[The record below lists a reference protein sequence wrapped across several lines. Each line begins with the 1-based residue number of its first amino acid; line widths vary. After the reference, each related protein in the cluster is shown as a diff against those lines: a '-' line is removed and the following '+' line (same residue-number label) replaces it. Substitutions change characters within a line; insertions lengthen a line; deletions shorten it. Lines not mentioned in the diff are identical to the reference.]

1 MRPVALLL
9 ISMLFLACSAK
20 KDANE
25 IIDEAILQAG
35 GDLFENTEIEFVFR
49 DREYGYKKVN
59 GNFEYVR
66 IFKDSAGVVRDVLT
80 NTGFTR
86 QIDGITTKVADTM
99 ATKYSNSVNS
109 VVYFALLPY
118 GLNDP
123 AVNKTYVGQSTI
135 KDEVYHKIKVTFNQ
149 EGGGEDFRDIF
160 IYWIGKDDYK
170 VDYLAYSY
178 ETDGGGIRFRE
189 AYNERIVNGV
199 HFADYVNYKPKD
211 VINLEA
217 LDVAF
222 EKGNLE
228 MLSKIE
234 LTAIKVNPL

>member
-1 MRPVALLL
+1 MKHVALLL
-9 ISMLFLACSAK
+9 ISMFFLACTTK
-20 KDANE
+20 EDANK
-25 IIDEAILQAG
+25 IVNEAILQAG

-49 DREYGYKKVN
+49 DREYGYKKVG

-66 IFKDSAGVVRDVLT
+66 IFKNSTNVVRDVLA

-86 QIDGITTKVADTM
+86 QIDGITTEVADTM

-118 GLNDP
+118 GLNDQ
-123 AVNKTYVGQSTI
+123 AVNKIYVGQSTI

-149 EGGGEDFRDIF
+149 EGGGEDFQDVF
-160 IYWIGKDDYK
+160 IYWVGEDDHK

-189 AYNERIVNGV
+189 AYNERVINGV
-199 HFADYVNYKPKD
+199 RFVDYVNYKPKD
-211 VINLEA
+211 IQDLEV
-217 LDVAF
+217 LDQEF

-228 MLSKIE
+228 ELSKIE
-234 LTAIKVNPL
+234 LTDIKVNRL

>member
-1 MRPVALLL
+1 MKHVALLL
-9 ISMLFLACSAK
+9 ISMFFLACTTK
-20 KDANE
+20 EDAIKIVNE
-25 IIDEAILQAG
+25 AFLQAG
-35 GDLFENTEIEFVFR
+35 GYLFENTEIEFVFR
-49 DREYGYKKVN
+49 DREYGYKKVG

-66 IFKDSAGVVRDVLT
+66 IFKDSTNVVRDVLA

-86 QIDGITTKVADTM
+86 QIDGITTEVADTM

-118 GLNDP
+118 GLNDQ
-123 AVNKTYVGQSTI
+123 AVNKIYVGQSTI

-149 EGGGEDFRDIF
+149 EGGGEDFQDVF
-160 IYWIGKDDYK
+160 IYWVGEDDHK

-189 AYNERIVNGV
+189 AYNERVINGV
-199 HFADYVNYKPKD
+199 RFVDYVNYKPKD
-211 VINLEA
+211 IQDLEV
-217 LDVAF
+217 LDQEF

-228 MLSKIE
+228 ELSKIE
-234 LTAIKVNPL
+234 LTDIKVNRL

>member
-1 MRPVALLL
+1 MKHFALLL
-9 ISMLFLACSAK
+9 ISMFFLACTTK
-20 KDANE
+20 EDANK
-25 IIDEAILQAG
+25 IVNEAILQAG

-49 DREYGYKKVN
+49 DREYGYKKVG

-66 IFKDSAGVVRDVLT
+66 IFKDSTNVVRDVLA

-86 QIDGITTKVADTM
+86 QIDGITTEVADTM

-118 GLNDP
+118 GLNDQ
-123 AVNKTYVGQSTI
+123 AVNKIYVGQSTI

-149 EGGGEDFRDIF
+149 EGGGEDFQDVF
-160 IYWIGKDDYK
+160 IYWVGEDDHK

-189 AYNERIVNGV
+189 AYNERVINGV
-199 HFADYVNYKPKD
+199 RFVDYVNYKPKD
-211 VINLEA
+211 IQDLEV
-217 LDVAF
+217 LDQEF

-228 MLSKIE
+228 ELSKIE
-234 LTAIKVNPL
+234 LTDIKVNRL

>member
-1 MRPVALLL
+1 MF
-9 ISMLFLACSAK
+9 FLACTTK
-20 KDANE
+20 EDANK
-25 IIDEAILQAG
+25 IVNEAILQAG

-49 DREYGYKKVN
+49 DREYGYKKVG

-66 IFKDSAGVVRDVLT
+66 IFKDSTNVVRDVLA

-86 QIDGITTKVADTM
+86 QIDGITTEVADTM

-118 GLNDP
+118 GLNDQ
-123 AVNKTYVGQSTI
+123 AVNKIYVGQSTI

-149 EGGGEDFRDIF
+149 EGGGEDFQDVF
-160 IYWIGKDDYK
+160 IYWVGEDDHK

-189 AYNERIVNGV
+189 AYNERVINGV
-199 HFADYVNYKPKD
+199 RFVDYVNYKPKD
-211 VINLEA
+211 IQDLEV
-217 LDVAF
+217 LDQEF

-228 MLSKIE
+228 ELSKIE
-234 LTAIKVNPL
+234 LTDIKVNRL

>member
-1 MRPVALLL
+1 MKHFALLL
-9 ISMLFLACSAK
+9 ISMFFLACTTK
-20 KDANE
+20 EDANK
-25 IIDEAILQAG
+25 IVNEAILQAG

-49 DREYGYKKVN
+49 DREYGYKKVG

-66 IFKDSAGVVRDVLT
+66 IFKDSTNVVRDVLA

-86 QIDGITTKVADTM
+86 QIDGITTEVADTM

-118 GLNDP
+118 GLNDQ
-123 AVNKTYVGQSTI
+123 AVNKIYVGQSAI
-135 KDEVYHKIKVTFNQ
+135 KDAVYHKIKVTFNQ
-149 EGGGEDFRDIF
+149 EGGGEDFQDVF
-160 IYWIGKDDYK
+160 IYWVGEDDHK

-189 AYNERIVNGV
+189 AYNERVINGV
-199 HFADYVNYKPKD
+199 RFVDYVNYKPKD
-211 VINLEA
+211 IQDLEV
-217 LDVAF
+217 LDQEF

-228 MLSKIE
+228 ELSKIE
-234 LTAIKVNPL
+234 LTDIKVNRL

>member
-1 MRPVALLL
+1 MKHVALLL
-9 ISMLFLACSAK
+9 ISMFFLACTTK
-20 KDANE
+20 EDANK
-25 IIDEAILQAG
+25 IVNEAILQAG

-49 DREYGYKKVN
+49 DREYGYKKVG

-66 IFKDSAGVVRDVLT
+66 IFKDSTNVVRDVLA

-86 QIDGITTKVADTM
+86 QIDGITTEVADTM

-118 GLNDP
+118 GLNDQ
-123 AVNKTYVGQSTI
+123 AVNKIYVGQSTI

-149 EGGGEDFRDIF
+149 EGGGEDFQDVF
-160 IYWIGKDDYK
+160 IYWVGEDDHK

-189 AYNERIVNGV
+189 AYNERVINGV
-199 HFADYVNYKPKD
+199 RFVDYVNYKPKD
-211 VINLEA
+211 IQDLEV
-217 LDVAF
+217 LDQEF

-228 MLSKIE
+228 ELSKIE
-234 LTAIKVNPL
+234 LTDIKVNRL